1 MGRPAIC
8 LLFQV
13 NSAGGERINSK
24 RVRIPTLRYF
34 IKEFPKSHVTLM
46 YNHNRLL
53 DLRLEDKNWKMT
65 YWIPI
70 LWLQIPQLSPGS
82 WLMMIFDII
91 GFYRDMWVMWVPLT
105 PSFDNYTF
113 RSDSKGLTE
122 SEWLHDNEWI
132 DPFSAGNIPDIWEN
146 SIIVTIWMI
155 YQVFILI
162 FVSVLSFICPRQ
174 GRRNGNVSFWWTPTG
189 PFQFVFRC

>member
-24 RVRIPTLRYF
+24 RVRIPTLRYL

-91 GFYRDMWVMWVPLT
+91 GFYRDMWVMWVCSLGVLIIIPLDQT
-105 PSFDNYTF
+105 VKGWQSQNDCMTMNGSIPSLRVIF
-113 RSDSKGLTE
+113 
-122 SEWLHDNEWI
+122 
-132 DPFSAGNIPDIWEN
+132 
-146 SIIVTIWMI
+146 
-155 YQVFILI
+155 LI
-162 FVSVLSFICPRQ
+162 FERIL
-174 GRRNGNVSFWWTPTG
+174 
-189 PFQFVFRC
+189 